1 MEDSGKTHA
10 EPVYIFD
17 VQGYD
22 VDRIRDVVRTAMEEM
37 GIKPRGRTLIKPN
50 CVAAHSVYFAHA
62 FTRPEVLDGV
72 IAAVK
77 EVGGSDVSEL
87 VLGERSGITIPTRM
101 AFHHA
106 GYLPVVKKHG
116 IPCRYFEDDRSVE
129 VALKSD
135 DRLRDTIFVPE
146 TVADA
151 DFMVNC
157 PKFKTHPWTKVTLAM
172 KNFIGIQDD
181 AHRLIDHDYK
191 LEEKI
196 ADLQDVV
203 KQDLIVIDAV
213 IAGEGRML
221 TPRPLPW
228 NLLMVGKNPV
238 ATDAVG
244 CRILNID
251 PKDVRHLRFCMDRGL
266 GPWKPEDIEMR
277 GDVTLEEA
285 RERAGVV
292 KDAMIPVDRFFEGST
307 ITAISGPPPDRTHSD
322 YCWGGC
328 PGAMEEAID
337 IILQIQKD
345 ARTKCRKM
353 RVVYGDVRGRDL
365 GEQPGETVVFLGDCT
380 RFDGTVFGKP
390 VTVESTYVSR
400 HHKSPYTARAKDV
413 FVRMATV
420 YWLMAMTLVFRRK
433 HLVLR
438 GCPVSAAEHVLVLAS
453 LGGLKNPYFDYRVVF
468 PFVWNW
474 IRTKIRLLVGWLTGR
489 TRPRL
494 LDDK

>member
-1 MEDSGKTHA
+1 MEDSENTGR
-10 EPVYIFD
+10 EPVYLFD

-22 VDRIRDVVRTAMEEM
+22 VERIRTVVKAAMEEM
-37 GIKPRGRTLIKPN
+37 GLKPHGRTLIKPN
-50 CVAAHSVYFAHA
+50 CVAAHPVYFAHA

-77 EVGGSDVSEL
+77 EVGGSDVTEL

-106 GYLPVVKKHG
+106 GYPPVAKKHG

-135 DRLRDTIFVPE
+135 DRLRDSIFVPE

-151 DFMVNC
+151 DFLVNC
-157 PKFKTHPWTKVTLAM
+157 PKFKTHPWTKVTMAL

-203 KQDLIVIDAV
+203 KHDLIVIDGI

-221 TPRPLPW
+221 TPRPLPM
-228 NLLMVGKNPV
+228 NLLVVGKNPV
-238 ATDAVG
+238 ATDAVS
-244 CRILNID
+244 CRILDID
-251 PKDVRHLRFCMDRGL
+251 PKDVRHLRFCMGRGL

-277 GDVTLEEA
+277 GDVTLEDA

-292 KDAMIPVDRFFEGST
+292 ANAMVRVEKFFEGTT
-307 ITAISGPPPDRTHSD
+307 ISAVTGPPPDPTHSD

-337 IILQIQKD
+337 IIVQIQPD
-345 ARTKCRKM
+345 AKTSGRRL
-353 RVVYGDVRGRDL
+353 RIVYGDVRGKDL

-390 VTVESTYVSR
+390 VTVDSTYVTRQNKNPHSA
-400 HHKSPYTARAKDV
+400 KAKDV
-413 FVRMATV
+413 FVRMAVVYLTV
-420 YWLMAMTLVFRRK
+420 GLSMLMRRR

-453 LGGLKNPYFDYRVVF
+453 LGGLKNPYFDYRVVV

-474 IRTKIRLLVGWLTGR
+474 IRTKVRRLLGWLTGKS
-489 TRPRL
+489 RPRL
-494 LDDK
+494 LDNP